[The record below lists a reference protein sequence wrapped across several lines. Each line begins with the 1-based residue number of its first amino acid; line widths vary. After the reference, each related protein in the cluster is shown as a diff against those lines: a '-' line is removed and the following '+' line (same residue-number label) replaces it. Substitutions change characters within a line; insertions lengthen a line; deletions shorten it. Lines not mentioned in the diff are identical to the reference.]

1 MATGDKMIEL
11 IADMNGKI
19 GELCGDIKSVMKR
32 LEKGDEKLADHE
44 RRLMELETKKAVEQK
59 SPALLTTIVSPL
71 AKYGPWIVMA
81 LILIIMKLTGTQA
94 PAVPD

>member
-1 MATGDKMIEL
+1 MAAGDKMIEL
-11 IADMNGKI
+11 IADMNRNI

-44 RRLMELETKKAVEQK
+44 HRLLELEKRGAAAKN
-59 SPALLTTIVSPL
+59 PALLSMFVSSA
-71 AKYGPWIVMA
+71 AKYGPWIVIA

-94 PAVPD
+94 PAVPS

>member
-1 MATGDKMIEL
+1 MATGDKMVEL

-44 RRLMELETKKAVEQK
+44 RRLMELETREAEEQK
-59 SPALLTTIVSPL
+59 SPTLLTTIVSPF

-94 PAVPD
+94 PMVPN